1 MDNAL
6 TPSTGPWWTGIL
18 PPITTPD
25 VILNLAHWEFLFAS
39 GENQIINS
47 GELLG
52 FNKKNYY
59 HNITDTPENL
69 LTESS
74 TDPIQ
79 ITHFETT
86 VLSHEQTT
94 LIPKGITYSSEND
107 YYLIG
112 DPEYIVLSFRSNN
125 TGGNSF
131 GVLNDRVDSNTNS
144 NINGVFA
151 CLIFDATQPAVLE
164 AISAGHTPS
173 LLNSS
178 GIINRNNRD
187 YLYEDT
193 KFKEVKQLGG
203 NTGSLHTEKKIP
215 GLLKAMKGA
224 DFDKKLIE
232 FIQPIAQMSD
242 LSIRFTKFT
251 KDLNAGNHK
260 ELYDFHGKEH
270 LLIFEITCGDLMTG
284 KRF

>member
-1 MDNAL
+1 ME
-6 TPSTGPWWTGIL
+6 
-18 PPITTPD
+18 
-25 VILNLAHWEFLFAS
+25 LAHWEFLFAS
-39 GENQIINS
+39 GKNQIINS

-59 HNITDTPENL
+59 HAVIVPPDASIL
-69 LTESS
+69 LTESL
-74 TDPIQ
+74 TDPIE
-79 ITHFETT
+79 ITHFEHGGG
-86 VLSHEQTT
+86 SGKTT

-112 DPEYIVLSFRSNN
+112 DPEYIVLSFRSKSN

-131 GVLNDRVDSNTNS
+131 GALNDRVDSNTNS

-164 AISAGHTPS
+164 AISAGHTPA
-173 LLNSS
+173 LLNSI
-178 GIINRNNRD
+178 GVINRNHRD
-187 YLYEDT
+187 YLYEDSLFT
-193 KFKEVKQLGG
+193 EVRQLAG
-203 NTGSLHTEKKIP
+203 NTGSLHSEKKIP

-251 KDLNAGNHK
+251 QNLNAGDSK